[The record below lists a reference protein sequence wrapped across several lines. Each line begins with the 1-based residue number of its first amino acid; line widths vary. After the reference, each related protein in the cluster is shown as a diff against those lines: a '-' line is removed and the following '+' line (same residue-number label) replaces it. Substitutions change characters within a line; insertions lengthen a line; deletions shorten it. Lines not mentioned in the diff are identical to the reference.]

1 MFFKEIFLY
10 ADQLLSF
17 FGSAVIFYPSLR
29 AVYLFCRGV
38 RTGTLDINLIRL
50 ELGGYGIILG
60 LEFMIGS
67 DIIKSMARPSYYDLG
82 MLAALVVIRTFLSYF
97 LGRELAELSPSRK
110 KITS

>member
-17 FGSAVIFYPSLR
+17 FGSAVILYTSLR
-29 AVYLFCRGV
+29 AVYLFCWGV

-50 ELGGYGIILG
+50 ELGYGIILG

-67 DIIKSMARPSYYDLG
+67 DIIKSMARPNYYDLG
-82 MLAALVVIRTFLSYF
+82 MLAALVFIRTFLSYF

-110 KITS
+110 KSTP